1 VTARVVG
8 HRWGSPGSARHPW
21 ERAGARVYHYL
32 LDADRPLAADA
43 GGLAAPML
51 SHAKGMAADP
61 AVLRAASLI
70 MSAMACAA
78 FPAAVPGSAIP
89 SAV

>member
-1 VTARVVG
+1 
-8 HRWGSPGSARHPW
+8 
-21 ERAGARVYHYL
+21 
-32 LDADRPLAADA
+32 
-43 GGLAAPML
+43 ML

-61 AVLRAASLI
+61 AVLRAASVI